1 MYGTNTKTNTY
12 TVLDIRKTFESCE
25 ADIRTIA
32 RRTNK
37 WTMEYVDK
45 VFHDILKF
53 AENHY
58 LYSVSV
64 TLINDSNNLPV
75 RATKFIIN
83 DLGDATNSERAGKN
97 NDWPDIYNTSLS
109 AILTYTQ
116 KWHDLTSEEKEN
128 FKKELKCG
136 WGTSTINN
144 NFPHLQ
150 QSDAQLYASNGYELQ
165 KKNFK

>member
-37 WTMEYVDK
+37 WTMDQVNI
-45 VFHDILKF
+45 VFHDILKL
-53 AENHY
+53 AENDY
-58 LYSVSV
+58 LESVSI
-64 TLINDSNNLPV
+64 TLINNITNLPV
-75 RATKFIIN
+75 KATKFIIN
-83 DLGDATNSERAGKN
+83 DLGKATDSDRAGKN
-97 NDWPDIYNTSLS
+97 NDWPDTDNTSLS
-109 AILTYTQ
+109 AILHYTQ
-116 KWHDLTSEEKEN
+116 KWHNLNSNEKDN
-128 FKKELKCG
+128 FKEEFKCS
-136 WGTSTINN
+136 WSSSNINN

-150 QSDAQLYASNGYELQ
+150 QTDAQLYASNGYELQ